1 MTLQDRLKSN
11 QIDIFL
17 NVLYSIILGFLGN
30 TFKKTGIYSL
40 LDILLVI
47 IFIPSFIP
55 KKKNLITN

>member
-55 KKKNLITN
+55 KKEKSYN

>member
-55 KKKNLITN
+55 KKEKSNN

>member
-30 TFKKTGIYSL
+30 TFNKTGIYSL

-55 KKKNLITN
+55 KKEKSNN